1 MMNPIIDNKKARY
14 RIRFFNYFWGQSLQS
29 ITNQHSMKKT
39 LLFCIGFAFSQLN
52 LAAQCNHSVTVTSA
66 DTFLCSLASLQLNA
80 LTAGNLNNSVTT
92 WTPTTGL
99 NDPTILNPIATPSSS
114 TTYTVSVGVP
124 TGNNLVVN
132 GDFEAGATGFTSD
145 YGTGTGGV
153 YGLLTFAGNYTVNTN
168 PTLAHAGFPSCSNHT
183 VGGVNMLV
191 VNGALNDS
199 LAVWC
204 QTISITPNT
213 DYFFSMWV
221 ASAVVIDPAELFVE
235 VNGQAMTPVVTLNSI
250 TCQWQEISFFWNS
263 GSSPLAEFCIRNQ
276 NELNTGNDFLI
287 DDILLQE
294 VCVVTDSVFVGIAD
308 TVALAAQTL
317 SICEGDSSFLS
328 GNWQTLSGIYI
339 DTFVS
344 ILSGCDS
351 LIQATQL
358 NVLPNTPVNLG
369 ADYGICEGES
379 TTLFSTLTGVS
390 FLWNNGSTD
399 SSITV
404 DATGDYYVTATNI
417 AGCQTSDTINISVQ
431 PYPEVIFTND
441 TTLCFGQ
448 TLTLTPNTLYPV
460 NYFWQDSST
469 NNTFNALIAGTYS
482 VTVSDALAGCVSNAA
497 ITITNG
503 TPLNLQLQNDTII
516 CESIPW
522 QIDFDFPTAVSFEW
536 QDGSQ
541 SSSYMIADAGTYWVE
556 VIDIDG
562 CVFSDTIAVTL
573 EAAPDEILY
582 LPTDT
587 TICKNNVITVRAF
600 SPLATSYTWEGESA
614 FYEQND
620 PTDTTFIITYPGS
633 YAITAINRCGGV
645 TQYLEVEEED
655 CGCYPYIPN
664 GFTPNGDGIN
674 DIFRVFANC
683 IVQDFELMVFDRWGN
698 RVFLATDVSEGW
710 DGNIAGQEAKNGVY
724 VYQIFYSVTD
734 ETGKLINIVDS
745 GDVTLIR

>member
-1 MMNPIIDNKKARY
+1 
-14 RIRFFNYFWGQSLQS
+14 
-29 ITNQHSMKKT
+29 MKKT
-39 LLFCIGFAFSQLN
+39 LLLLGFVLTQLN
-52 LAAQCNHSVTVTSA
+52 LAAQCNHTVTVTTP
-66 DTFLCSLASLQLNA
+66 DTFLCNQVPLQLDA
-80 LTAGNLNNSVTT
+80 VTAGNTTNSILT
-92 WTPTTGL
+92 WTPTAGL
-99 NDPTILNPIATPSSS
+99 SDPTILNPIATPTSS
-114 TTYTVSVGVP
+114 TTYTLSVGVP
-124 TGNNLVVN
+124 TGSNLVTN

-183 VGGVNMLV
+183 VGGSNMLV

-235 VNGQAMTPVVTLNSI
+235 VNGQAMTPVVTLANV

-294 VCVVTDSVFVGIAD
+294 VCVETDSVFVGIAD
-308 TVALAAQTL
+308 TTALTSQTL
-317 SICEGDSSFLS
+317 TICEGDSSFLS

-339 DTFVS
+339 DTFMS
-344 ILSGCDS
+344 IHGCDS
-351 LIQATQL
+351 LIRATQL

-369 ADYGICEGES
+369 ADYGICEGET
-379 TTLFSTLTGVS
+379 TTLFSTLTGVA
-390 FLWNNGSTD
+390 FLWNTGSSD
-399 SSITV
+399 SSIIV
-404 DATGDYYVTATNI
+404 DETGDYYVTATNA

-431 PYPEVIFTND
+431 PYPEVTFAND
-441 TTLCFGQ
+441 TTICFGQ
-448 TLTLTPNTLYPV
+448 TLTLIPTTLHPV

-469 NNTFNALIAGTYS
+469 NNTFNALTAGTYS
-482 VTVSDALAGCVSNAA
+482 VTVTDALAGCESNAA

-503 TPLNLQLQNDTII
+503 TPLNLQLNDTII

-522 QIDFDFPTAVSFEW
+522 QLDFDYPTAVSVEW

-541 SSSYMIADAGTYWVE
+541 SNSYLIADAGTYWVE
-556 VIDIDG
+556 IIDIDG
-562 CVFSDTIAVTL
+562 CVFSDTTSVTL

-587 TICKNNVITVRAF
+587 TICKNNVITVRVF

-614 FYEQND
+614 FYQQND
-620 PTDTTFIITYPGS
+620 PTDTTFIVTYPGTYS
-633 YAITAINRCGGV
+633 ITASNRCGGV
-645 TQYLEVEEED
+645 TQFLEVEEED
-655 CGCYPYIPN
+655 CGCYPFVPN
-664 GFTPNGDGIN
+664 GFTPNGDGVN

-683 IVQDFELMVFDRWGN
+683 MIQDFELIVFDRWGN
-698 RVFLATDVSEGW
+698 RVFLTTDASVGW
-710 DGNIAGQEAKNGVY
+710 DGTFAGQEAKNGVY
-724 VYQIFYSVTD
+724 VYRISYSVTD
-734 ETGKLINIVDS
+734 ETGKAIKIIDG
-745 GDVTLIR
+745 GDITLIR